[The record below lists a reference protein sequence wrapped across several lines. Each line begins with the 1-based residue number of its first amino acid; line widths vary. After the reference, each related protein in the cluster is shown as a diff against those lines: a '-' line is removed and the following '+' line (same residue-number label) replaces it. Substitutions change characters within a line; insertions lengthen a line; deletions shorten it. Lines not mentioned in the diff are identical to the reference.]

1 MTISKRT
8 AVTRRPSA
16 LLAVAGAI
24 LAVTIAGCG
33 GSSYGSPSVSGEGAS
48 GKTPVNSAQKRPAAA
63 PTEMQTPAARGAEQ
77 EEPATPS
84 TETQTPAAGAEAGG
98 IPQHDGG
105 DHDADNN
112 GGPSDGDG
120 NV

>member
-1 MTISKRT
+1 MTVGKRT
-8 AVTRRPSA
+8 AVTQRTSA

-33 GSSYGSPSVSGEGAS
+33 GSIYGSPSAS
-48 GKTPVNSAQKRPAAA
+48 GAGSSGKAPVNSAQKHPAGA
-63 PTEMQTPAARGAEQ
+63 PTEMQTPASHGAEQ
-77 EEPATPS
+77 EKPATRGA
-84 TETQTPAAGAEAGG
+84 ETQTPAASTEAGG

-120 NV
+120 TV